1 MHAGV
6 HNKAC
11 F

>member
-6 HNKAC
+6 HIN
-11 F
+11 